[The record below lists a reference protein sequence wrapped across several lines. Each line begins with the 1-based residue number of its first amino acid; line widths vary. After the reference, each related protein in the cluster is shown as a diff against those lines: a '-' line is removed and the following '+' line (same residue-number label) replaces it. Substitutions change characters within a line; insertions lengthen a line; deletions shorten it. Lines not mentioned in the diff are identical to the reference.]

1 MTPVVQTLIASYPEI
16 SVAIRSAHPDHVVHD
31 LKGSPVELDQPSL
44 GAMLISRDPITI
56 GTTASTEHL
65 DRETARLAALSGCVC
80 RGRALSLACC
90 RRTARNSKPC
100 VVFKA
105 PDRDTILIATA
116 AELSSPAPAKHSDLL
131 SLATLLR
138 LALNGRNRRGRSMP
152 RVRRRRQRQPGHQF
166 SFAV

>member
-65 DRETARLAALSGCVC
+65 DRETARLAALSPDVFVAGVPCAAE
-80 RGRALSLACC
+80 RLGIPSLALC
-90 RRTARNSKPC
+90 
-100 VVFKA
+100 
-105 PDRDTILIATA
+105 
-116 AELSSPAPAKHSDLL
+116 
-131 SLATLLR
+131 
-138 LALNGRNRRGRSMP
+138 
-152 RVRRRRQRQPGHQF
+152 
-166 SFAV
+166 

>member
-65 DRETARLAALSGCVC
+65 DRETARLAALSPDVFVAGVP
-80 RGRALSLACC
+80 CC

-116 AELSSPAPAKHSDLL
+116 AELSSPAPAKHSDLW